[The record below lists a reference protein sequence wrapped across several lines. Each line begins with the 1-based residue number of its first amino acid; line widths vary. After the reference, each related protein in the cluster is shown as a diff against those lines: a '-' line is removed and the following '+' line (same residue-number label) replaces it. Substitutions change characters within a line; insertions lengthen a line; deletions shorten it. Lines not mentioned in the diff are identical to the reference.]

1 MGNRTPT
8 TASLRIL
15 IVDSYDASRIGL
27 AFMLGRAPA
36 VAECLTVASDEDAVA
51 LARRHGP
58 EVAVI
63 DISERG
69 PFAGTLASALRQ
81 VAPDIRLV
89 LTSRCAS
96 SAPAAVRATRANAF
110 IPAGSSGRTTI
121 RAILAAAHRDATPLA
136 QPAAASKLSEREH
149 EVLALLASGATNR
162 EIAAELHLSTEAIK
176 KHASAVYR
184 KLGVR
189 NRTEASQRALARSSA
204 RVVRSL
210 CNRGKII
217 LLPQRYPEHRTES
230 DPHMM

>member
-1 MGNRTPT
+1 M
-8 TASLRIL
+8 RIL

-27 AFMLGRAPA
+27 ALMLGRAPT

-51 LARRHGP
+51 VARQHRL

-69 PFAGTLASALRQ
+69 PFAGTLASALRE

-96 SAPAAVRATRANAF
+96 SAPAAVRATRASAF
-110 IPAGSSGRTTI
+110 IPAGSSGRTTV
-121 RAILAAAHRDATPLA
+121 RAILAAAHGDETAPV
-136 QPAAASKLSEREH
+136 QPAAASQLSDRDH

-162 EIAAELHLSTEAIK
+162 EIAAELHLSAEAIK
-176 KHASAVYR
+176 KHASAIYR

-189 NRTEASQRALARSSA
+189 NRTEASQRARAR
-204 RVVRSL
+204 
-210 CNRGKII
+210 
-217 LLPQRYPEHRTES
+217 
-230 DPHMM
+230 